1 MRLTEESER
10 CRSLQDVI
18 RDKDDQLHKRALEIE
33 DLDRR
38 VIDLERTN
46 ENLEVKKGAIERQF
60 EITKKQQSEKIQSL
74 TDVLQSEKETRD
86 MWIERYEKEQKEH
99 TQTNS

>member
-1 MRLTEESER
+1 
-10 CRSLQDVI
+10 VI

-60 EITKKQQSEKIQSL
+60 EITKK
-74 TDVLQSEKETRD
+74 
-86 MWIERYEKEQKEH
+86 
-99 TQTNS
+99 

>member
-1 MRLTEESER
+1 M
-10 CRSLQDVI
+10 I

-60 EITKKQQSEKIQSL
+60 EITKKQQTEKIQSL
-74 TDVLQSEKETRD
+74 TDVLQSEKETREN
-86 MWIERYEKEQKEH
+86 WIKRYETE
-99 TQTNS
+99 

>member
-1 MRLTEESER
+1 
-10 CRSLQDVI
+10 VI

-60 EITKKQQSEKIQSL
+60 EITKKQQTEKIQSL
-74 TDVLQSEKETRD
+74 TDVLQSEKETIQN
-86 MWIERYEKEQKEH
+86 WIKRYETE
-99 TQTNS
+99 

>member
-1 MRLTEESER
+1 M
-10 CRSLQDVI
+10 I

-74 TDVLQSEKETRD
+74 TDVLQSEKETREN
-86 MWIERYEKEQKEH
+86 WIKRYETE
-99 TQTNS
+99 

>member
-1 MRLTEESER
+1 
-10 CRSLQDVI
+10 VI

-60 EITKKQQSEKIQSL
+60 EITKKQQTEKIQSL
-74 TDVLQSEKETRD
+74 TDVLQSEKETREN
-86 MWIERYEKEQKEH
+86 WIKRYETE
-99 TQTNS
+99 

>member
-1 MRLTEESER
+1 M
-10 CRSLQDVI
+10 QDVI

-99 TQTNS
+99 T

>member
-1 MRLTEESER
+1 
-10 CRSLQDVI
+10 VI

-74 TDVLQSEKETRD
+74 TDVLQSEKETREN
-86 MWIERYEKEQKEH
+86 WIKRYETE
-99 TQTNS
+99 

>member
-1 MRLTEESER
+1 MK
-10 CRSLQDVI
+10 I
-18 RDKDDQLHKRALEIE
+18 GALEIE

-38 VIDLERTN
+38 VIDLERSN

-86 MWIERYEKEQKEH
+86 MWIERYEKEQREH
-99 TQTNS
+99 TQTNAALLQAKS

>member
-1 MRLTEESER
+1 M
-10 CRSLQDVI
+10 QDVI

-60 EITKKQQSEKIQSL
+60 EINKK
-74 TDVLQSEKETRD
+74 
-86 MWIERYEKEQKEH
+86 
-99 TQTNS
+99 